1 MLWGFLLLG
10 FIRRSAIHSGLRGS
24 IKHWYLRMPGML
36 GRRRDLSFGGSVP
49 ADSFFDI
56 HKLHLGG
63 WAIFNTRSDQPQ
75 TFSKGTTMMTTLK
88 TICSYRKEKIDP
100 QSLQSNSY
108 VSTDGMASNKK
119 GIFRFSIPPAHGK
132 VTRYLKDDILVSNIR
147 PYFKK
152 IWLADRDGR
161 CSTTSLVLRQTNI
174 AQASIYTGYYAMINF
189 SIMLP
194 QQQKGRRCLA
204 VTRMHC

>member
-1 MLWGFLLLG
+1 
-10 FIRRSAIHSGLRGS
+10 
-24 IKHWYLRMPGML
+24 
-36 GRRRDLSFGGSVP
+36 
-49 ADSFFDI
+49 
-56 HKLHLGG
+56 
-63 WAIFNTRSDQPQ
+63 
-75 TFSKGTTMMTTLK
+75 MMTTLK

-152 IWLADRDGR
+152 IWLADRDGG
-161 CSTTSLVLRQTNI
+161 CSNDILVFTSNE
-174 AQASIYTGYYAMINF
+174 
-189 SIMLP
+189 
-194 QQQKGRRCLA
+194 
-204 VTRMHC
+204 HCSSEYLYW